1 MPGPTRRI
9 PGYRLHRPTGQA
21 VVTLAR
27 KDHYLG
33 RHGTPASYEKYTR
46 LTNEFF
52 ANGSI
57 TVVRRQELT
66 VAELASA
73 FLAHAGSPHR

>member
-1 MPGPTRRI
+1 MPGRTRRI
-9 PGYRLHRPTGQA
+9 PGYRLHRPTGQP
-21 VVTLAR
+21 VVTLVR

-73 FLAHAGSPHR
+73 FLAHAG